1 MEPYI
6 TVSVH
11 GKRRGEWLE
20 RLDYCA
26 EDGGLNASKL
36 ILSSYQGRI
45 RQRKMM
51 DGLPFF
57 YLYTEYHSANSVIHG
72 ISRAVSRNSPS
83 GVLTVK
89 CPRYSRHLTPTAPA
103 TSRLWETFT
112 FSLNL
117 NFSVEAK
124 HEHRRGNTRVSWTR
138 FVDIKLPNN
147 EVIRLDKGLRVL
159 VSTIYTVGNH
169 VI

>member
-26 EDGGLNASKL
+26 KDGGLNASKL

-45 RQRKMM
+45 RQRKLMA
-51 DGLPFF
+51 GLPFF
-57 YLYTEYHSANSVIHG
+57 YVYTEYHSANSVIHG
-72 ISRAVSRNSPS
+72 ISLEVSRNSLS
-83 GVLTVK
+83 GVLIVI
-89 CPRYSRHLTPTAPA
+89 CPRYRRHLTSIAPA
-103 TSRLWETFT
+103 ATRLWETFT

-117 NFSVEAK
+117 NFRVEAK
-124 HEHRRGNTRVSWTR
+124 HEHRRSNFRVSWTR

-147 EVIRLDKGLRVL
+147 EVIRLDKDLKVL
-159 VSTIYTVGNH
+159 VSTIYTVGSH